1 VELLRLEGN
10 VHRIPAHGFNRP
22 IRYVVETWSSGREE
36 RVVRDYYM
44 DDEEVMDTVRR
55 YCV

>member
-1 VELLRLEGN
+1 MYIESPLMDSIDPYGM
-10 VHRIPAHGFNRP
+10 
-22 IRYVVETWSSGREE
+22 WSSGREE

-55 YCV
+55 YCL